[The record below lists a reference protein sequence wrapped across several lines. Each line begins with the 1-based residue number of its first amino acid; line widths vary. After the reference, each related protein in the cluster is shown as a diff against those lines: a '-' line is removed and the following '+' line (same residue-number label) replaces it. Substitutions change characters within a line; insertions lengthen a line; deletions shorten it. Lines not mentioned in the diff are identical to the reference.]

1 MSISQF
7 VIVNK
12 PKSNLFNLSHTTAN
26 TCNAGD
32 LRVNLCELAL
42 PGDKWLLNSTSL
54 VRSQAMIT
62 SPFQNIRINQRFFF
76 VPLRFLMDDFENFI
90 TGGLD
95 GTDATPHPYV
105 DSGATGWSAGSL
117 MDDLGAATNYT
128 DSLGNAHVVPDM
140 QASAFAP
147 RAYNKVINDWFINEN
162 LQGAERTF
170 STGSGL
176 DTTTDLSIY
185 NICWKPDYFTNGLP
199 FTGRGPATSIPI
211 SGILPVKGN
220 GMTLGLTNGTTEY
233 GLGNDVVS
241 GVNRLTTNTGV
252 YGEDVGTALTGL
264 AGNITSYGIT
274 TDPDKSGIVAD
285 ASSASM
291 IDINQLRE
299 LIAINNQKQISAY
312 VGGRFTEWL
321 LGMWGVKSSDLRLQR
336 SHYLGGATTPLY
348 IESVEQ
354 TSSTDAVSP
363 QANLAGRGVSVN
375 YGNGFKYFVE
385 EPGIILGMFW
395 IMPDSKYFQGQRRWL
410 SYEDRLDYPNPRL
423 ALIGD
428 QATKESEIFAQGKN
442 HTTTLSDGTV
452 VGDDTIF
459 NFNPRFEEIR
469 YIPSS
474 VHGEFKTNM
483 KHYHLAREFAVATPP
498 VFNTDFAN
506 GAPSKRIFAV
516 TTQSQNSYV
525 YETGFKIKAWRRFPK
540 NGFPATF
547 GLI

>member
-1 MSISQF
+1 MLVYMDILFQVV
-7 VIVNK
+7 VII
-12 PKSNLFNLSHTTAN
+12 LAAAAN
-26 TCNAGD
+26 
-32 LRVNLCELAL
+32 
-42 PGDKWLLNSTSL
+42 
-54 VRSQAMIT
+54 
-62 SPFQNIRINQRFFF
+62 
-76 VPLRFLMDDFENFI
+76 
-90 TGGLD
+90 
-95 GTDATPHPYV
+95 
-105 DSGATGWSAGSL
+105 
-117 MDDLGAATNYT
+117 NY
-128 DSLGNAHVVPDM
+128 G
-140 QASAFAP
+140 
-147 RAYNKVINDWFINEN
+147 K
-162 LQGAERTF
+162 
-170 STGSGL
+170 
-176 DTTTDLSIY
+176 
-185 NICWKPDYFTNGLP
+185 
-199 FTGRGPATSIPI
+199 
-211 SGILPVKGN
+211 
-220 GMTLGLTNGTTEY
+220 
-233 GLGNDVVS
+233 
-241 GVNRLTTNTGV
+241 
-252 YGEDVGTALTGL
+252 DVGTANADGVSLNNGKT
-264 AGNITSYGIT
+264 IGIT
-274 TDPDKSGIVAD
+274 TDGLKSGMVAD
-285 ASSASM
+285 ASTASM